1 MSMTPLVTVAG
12 TALPDP
18 SKYSGNTATVVD
30 SARNADGYMVGGVIR
45 DDVGKVSMTWNYI
58 TAQAWADILALF
70 SPARGG
76 SFTNSVTFY
85 CQDTNSWETREMY
98 VSDRKA
104 EVFKRNPDGTIN
116 GFMGATLS
124 LIEV

>member
-30 SARNADGYMVGGVIR
+30 SARNAEGYMVGGVIR
-45 DDVGKVSMTWNYI
+45 NDVGKVSMEWSYI

-70 SPARGG
+70 SPSRGG
-76 SFTNSVTFY
+76 SFTNQVTFF

-98 VSDRKA
+98 VSDRNA
-104 EVFKRNPDGTIN
+104 SVFKRNPDDTIN
-116 GFMGATLS
+116 GYMGAKLS

>member
-30 SARNADGYMVGGVIR
+30 SARNTEGYMIGAVIR
-45 DDVGKVSMTWNYI
+45 DDVGKVSMTWNYLP
-58 TAQAWADILALF
+58 AQKWADILSLF
-70 SPARGG
+70 SIARGG
-76 SFTNSVTFY
+76 SFTNQVTFY

-104 EVFKRNPDGTIN
+104 EVFKRNPDGSIN
-116 GFMGATLS
+116 GYMNAQLN